1 MNTNTSTT
9 AKAILKLVLVISIFF
24 FSNTSVFAQEKQTVV
39 NETEVSTPKNNDV
52 IVLDSQNDFMNW
64 FMSSKQTQFVDDN
77 NEVSGNSATARKKQ
91 FMNAGVTPNKV
102 LYRTFVKKVAG
113 QDKAIV

>member
-1 MNTNTSTT
+1 MNTNTTSS
-9 AKAILKLVLVISIFF
+9 KAILKLVLVMVFML
-24 FSNTSVFAQEKQTVV
+24 FSSNSLFAQTKEISVV
-39 NETEVSTPKNNDV
+39 GSEVATSKNNDV

-77 NEVSGNSATARKKQ
+77 NEVSGNAATARKKQ
-91 FMNAGVTPNKV
+91 FMNAGVIPNKV

-113 QDKAIV
+113 QDKAIA